1 MAGLTAGVVLKFFF
15 QLIIMGATDKR
26 VLGDFAP
33 IAIGLGL
40 TQTHL
45 IGIPV
50 TNLSVNR
57 ARSMSPVFFVGG

>member
-1 MAGLTAGVVLKFFF
+1 MMAGLTAGVVLTLFF

-26 VLGDFAP
+26 VLSGFAP

-45 IGIPV
+45 
-50 TNLSVNR
+50 SDC
-57 ARSMSPVFFVGG
+57 A